1 METTK
6 SQKDKIIINYFAPGM
21 ECLAPAQD
29 WLTLDFTEKNQRA
42 RLNLKIGLESLHIR
56 DKNFAG
62 EINRNL
68 NSNFDCEIGQNR
80 NQNWLSNKTKLK
92 IRFFCSQNMQP
103 WSKLDWH
110 VQCYHKD
117 TEHLYHAFV
126 FKTFYMTMLS
136 LVMVFLVI
144 FFIQFW

>member
-21 ECLAPAQD
+21 ECLALAQD

-62 EINRNL
+62 EINQNQIQ
-68 NSNFDCEIGQNR
+68 NSNFDCKIGQNR
-80 NQNWLSNKTKLK
+80 NWLRNKTKLK
-92 IRFFCSQNMQP
+92 N
-103 WSKLDWH
+103 
-110 VQCYHKD
+110 
-117 TEHLYHAFV
+117 A
-126 FKTFYMTMLS
+126 
-136 LVMVFLVI
+136 I
-144 FFIQFW
+144 FFGNKICNLDQNWIGMCNVPTPQDGF